1 MKNAY
6 KNAKR
11 KVLIYC
17 FIFGDHSPQ
26 AGTGAVC
33 WARASGTPA
42 APGRARVSGK
52 TDRTERS
59 RRGRAARRSWFL
71 LPTAREERIHTPHV
85 EHDDRKH
92 THTRALAD
100 TRRDATVKSHA
111 RSAVRGEQER
121 RRGGGRTSRREG
133 GETREG
139 VEERREASVNWK
151 VFPYC
156 TVWQV
161 GQLEQNSV
169 ECNHCLLLLC
179 LLR

>member
-1 MKNAY
+1 MK
-6 KNAKR
+6 KNAKC

-52 TDRTERS
+52 TDRKERS
-59 RRGRAARRSWFL
+59 RRGLAARRSWFL

-111 RSAVRGEQER
+111 RSAVRGEE
-121 RRGGGRTSRREG
+121 SRREG
-133 GETREG
+133 EGEGGLHEG
-139 VEERREASVNWK
+139 KGERRGRGWRKGER
-151 VFPYC
+151 
-156 TVWQV
+156 
-161 GQLEQNSV
+161 
-169 ECNHCLLLLC
+169 LL
-179 LLR
+179 

>member
-1 MKNAY
+1 MKNVY
-6 KNAKR
+6 KITKCE
-11 KVLIYC
+11 VLINC
-17 FIFGDHSPQ
+17 FMFGDHSPQ

-92 THTRALAD
+92 THTHARALAD

-111 RSAVRGEQER
+111 CSAVRGEQE
-121 RRGGGRTSRREG
+121 GEGEG
-133 GETREG
+133 GLYEG
-139 VEERREASVNWK
+139 KGGYEGRVEERTYASVIGGS
-151 VFPYC
+151 FL
-156 TVWQV
+156 TVQ
-161 GQLEQNSV
+161 SD
-169 ECNHCLLLLC
+169 
-179 LLR
+179 